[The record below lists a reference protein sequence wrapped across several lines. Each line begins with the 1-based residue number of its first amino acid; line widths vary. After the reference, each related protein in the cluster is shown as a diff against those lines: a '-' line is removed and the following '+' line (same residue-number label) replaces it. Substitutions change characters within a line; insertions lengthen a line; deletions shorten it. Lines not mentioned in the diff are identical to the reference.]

1 MPINPKKTD
10 MAKQSPESRVK
21 NFDEVALGYKEA
33 DALKE
38 AARCLQCK
46 KPFCVEG
53 CPVNVDIPAF
63 IKLVGE
69 KKYDE
74 AAKKI
79 KMTNSL
85 PAVCGRVC
93 PQEEQCELKCIV
105 GKKNEPVGIGRL
117 ERFVADAERESGS
130 IEKNVV
136 KLPEKKIAKVVIAG
150 SGPAGLTCAG
160 DLAILGYDVTVYE
173 SLHATGGV
181 LRYGI
186 PQFRL
191 PKEIL
196 DIEIDYLKKLG
207 VKIIVNVLVGK
218 TIPVAELFKQGYE
231 AVFIGA
237 GAGLPSFLG
246 VPGENLAGVYSAN
259 EYLTRINLMQ
269 AYKFPETDT
278 PVRIGNRVAVVGAGN
293 VAMDAARCSLRLG
306 AKEVYIVYRRS
317 QEEMPAR
324 KEEIENAV
332 EEGVKLHLLTAPVEV
347 LGDEKT
353 GRVTGLKVIKCQLG
367 EPDASGRRRPVI
379 IPGSEYTMEMDTV
392 VAAIG
397 QSPNPLIPQSM
408 PELKIGKWGNIVTN
422 EETGETSVPGVYA
435 GGDIATGAATVI
447 AAMGAGKKAA
457 KSMDK
462 YIRARLGI
470 K

>member
-10 MAKQSPESRVK
+10 MSKQAPEARVK
-21 NFDEVALGYKEA
+21 NFNEVALGYNEA
-33 DALKE
+33 EALKE

-46 KPFCVEG
+46 KPFCIEG
-53 CPVNVDIPAF
+53 CPVNVNIPAF
-63 IKLVGE
+63 IKLVSE

-79 KMTNSL
+79 KETNSL

-117 ERFVADAERESGS
+117 ERFVADAEMKAGN
-130 IEKNVV
+130 IEKNAV
-136 KLPEKKIAKVVIAG
+136 KLPEKKLAKVVIAG

-160 DLAILGYDVTVYE
+160 DLAMLGYDVTIYE

-196 DIEIDYLKKLG
+196 DIEVDYLRKLG

-218 TIPVAELFKQGYE
+218 TIPVAELFKQGYA

-278 PVRIGNRVAVVGAGN
+278 PVRIGGRVAVVGAGN

-317 QEEMPAR
+317 EEEMPAR

-353 GRVTGLKVIKCQLG
+353 GRVTGLKVIKCSLG

-379 IPGSEYTMEMDTV
+379 IPGSEYVMELDTV
-392 VAAIG
+392 VSAIG

-408 PELKIGKWGNIVTN
+408 PELKTGKWGNIVTN

-457 KSMDK
+457 ASMDK
-462 YIRARLGI
+462 YIKAKLGI
-470 K
+470 G

>member
-1 MPINPKKTD
+1 MAINPKKTD
-10 MAKQSPESRVK
+10 MAKQTPAARVK
-21 NFDEVALGYKEA
+21 NFDEVAFGYNEA

-46 KPFCVEG
+46 KPFCIDG
-53 CPVNVDIPAF
+53 CPVNVNIPAF

-74 AAKKI
+74 AARKI
-79 KMTNSL
+79 KETNSL

-117 ERFVADAERESGS
+117 ERFVADVERQSGN
-130 IEKNVV
+130 IDKNVV

-160 DLAILGYDVTVYE
+160 DLAMLGYDVTVYE

-196 DIEIDYLKKLG
+196 DIEVDYLRKLG

-218 TIPVAELFKQGYE
+218 TIPVNELFKQGFS

-246 VPGENLAGVYSAN
+246 VPGENLSGVYSAN

-278 PVRIGNRVAVVGAGN
+278 PVRIGSRVAVVGAGN

-317 QEEMPAR
+317 EDEMPAR

-353 GRVTGLKVIKCQLG
+353 GRVKGMKVIKCSLG

-379 IPGSEYTMEMDTV
+379 IPGSEYVIDLDTV
-392 VAAIG
+392 VSAIG

-408 PELKIGKWGNIVTN
+408 PELKIGKWGNIITN

-457 KSMDK
+457 KSMDL
-462 YIRARLGI
+462 YIKSKLGI
-470 K
+470 R

>member
-1 MPINPKKTD
+1 MPIIPKKTE
-10 MAKQSPESRVK
+10 MPKQTPEARVK
-21 NFDEVALGYKEA
+21 NFTEVALGYNEV

-38 AARCLQCK
+38 ASRCLQCK
-46 KPFCVEG
+46 KPFCIDG
-53 CPVNVDIPAF
+53 CPVNVNIPAF

-74 AAKKI
+74 AAKVI
-79 KMTNSL
+79 KKTNSL

-117 ERFVADAERESGS
+117 ERFVADAEMKAGN

-136 KLPEKKIAKVVIAG
+136 KLPEKKIAKVAIAG
-150 SGPAGLTCAG
+150 AGPAGLTCAG
-160 DLAILGYDVTVYE
+160 DLAMLGYDVTIYE

-196 DIEIDYLKKLG
+196 DIEVDYLRKLG

-218 TIPVAELFKQGYE
+218 TIPVAELFKQGYA
-231 AVFIGA
+231 AVFIGS

-317 QEEMPAR
+317 EEEMPAR
-324 KEEIENAV
+324 KEEIENAI
-332 EEGVKLHLLTAPVEV
+332 EEGVKMNLLTAPVEV

-353 GRVTGLKVIKCQLG
+353 GRVKAMKVIKCKLG

-379 IPGSEYTMEMDTV
+379 IPGSEYIIELDTV

-408 PELKIGKWGNIVTN
+408 PELKIGKWGNIVTD
-422 EETGETSVPGVYA
+422 EQTGETSVPGVYA

-457 KSMDK
+457 ASMDK
-462 YIRARLGI
+462 FIKAKLGI
-470 K
+470 S

>member
-10 MAKQSPESRVK
+10 MPKQAPEARVK
-21 NFDEVALGYKEA
+21 NFTEVALGYDEA

-46 KPFCVEG
+46 KPLCVDG
-53 CPVNVDIPAF
+53 CPVNINIPAF

-79 KMTNSL
+79 KETNSL

-117 ERFVADAERESGS
+117 ERFVADAEMKAGN

-136 KLPEKKIAKVVIAG
+136 KLPEKKIAKVAIAG
-150 SGPAGLTCAG
+150 AGPAGLTCAG
-160 DLAILGYDVTVYE
+160 DLARLGYEVTIYE

-196 DIEIDYLKKLG
+196 DIEVDYLRKLG
-207 VKIIVNVLVGK
+207 VNIIVNVLVGK
-218 TIPVAELFKQGYE
+218 TIPIPELFKQGFA

-246 VPGENLAGVYSAN
+246 VPGENFAGVYSAN

-317 QEEMPAR
+317 EEEMPAR

-353 GRVTGLKVIKCQLG
+353 GRVKGMKVIKCKLG

-379 IPGSEYTMEMDTV
+379 IPGSEYVMDLDTV
-392 VAAIG
+392 VSAIG

-422 EETGETSVPGVYA
+422 EETGETSVAGVYA

-447 AAMGAGKKAA
+447 AAMGSGKKAA
-457 KSMDK
+457 ASMDK
-462 YIRARLGI
+462 YIKNKLGI
-470 K
+470 S

>member
-1 MPINPKKTD
+1 MPINPKKTE
-10 MAKQSPESRVK
+10 MEKQSPEARVK
-21 NFDEVALGYKEA
+21 NFDEVAQGYKEA

-46 KPFCVEG
+46 KPLCVEG
-53 CPVNVDIPAF
+53 CPVNVNIPAF
-63 IKLVGE
+63 IKLVAE

-79 KMTNSL
+79 KETNSL

-117 ERFVADAERESGS
+117 ERFVADAERLSGN
-130 IEKNVV
+130 IEKNTV
-136 KLPEKKIAKVVIAG
+136 KLPGKKIAKVVIAG

-160 DLAILGYDVTVYE
+160 DLAMLGYDVTIYE

-196 DIEIDYLKKLG
+196 DIEIDYLRKLG
-207 VKIIVNVLVGK
+207 VKIIANVLVGK
-218 TIPVAELFKQGYE
+218 TIPIPELFKQGFS

-259 EYLTRINLMQ
+259 EYLTRINLMH

-278 PVRIGNRVAVVGAGN
+278 PVRIGSRVAVVGAGN

-317 QEEMPAR
+317 EEEMPAR
-324 KEEIENAV
+324 KEEIENAKD
-332 EEGVKLHLLTAPVEV
+332 EGVKLHLLTAPVEV

-353 GRVTGLKVIKCQLG
+353 GRVTAMKVIKNQLG
-367 EPDASGRRRPVI
+367 EPDASGRRRPVP
-379 IPGSEYTMEMDTV
+379 IPGSEYIIEMDTV
-392 VAAIG
+392 VSAIG

-408 PELKIGKWGNIVTN
+408 PELKLGRHGNIITN
-422 EETGETSVPGVYA
+422 EENGETSVPGVYA

-457 KSMDK
+457 KGMDA
-462 YIRARLGI
+462 YIRSRMNL
-470 K
+470 

>member
-1 MPINPKKTD
+1 MAINPKKTEMKKQEP
-10 MAKQSPESRVK
+10 MARVK
-21 NFDEVALGYKEA
+21 NFAEVALGYGETEA
-33 DALKE
+33 LTE

-46 KPFCVEG
+46 KPLCVDG
-53 CPVNVDIPAF
+53 CPVNINIPAF
-63 IKLVGE
+63 IKLVAE
-69 KKYDE
+69 NKYDE

-79 KMTNSL
+79 KETNGL

-117 ERFVADAERESGS
+117 ERFVADKERESGN
-130 IEKNVV
+130 IDKNVPV
-136 KLPEKKIAKVVIAG
+136 LPKEKIAKVVIVG

-160 DLAILGYDVTVYE
+160 DLALLGYDVTIYE

-196 DIEIDYLKKLG
+196 DIEVNYLKKLG
-207 VKIIVNVLVGK
+207 VKIELNVLIGK
-218 TIPVAELFKQGYE
+218 TITIPELFKMGYK
-231 AVFIGA
+231 AVFVGT
-237 GAGLPSFLG
+237 GAGLPSFLS

-269 AYKFPETDT
+269 AYKFPEMDT
-278 PVRIGNRVAVVGAGN
+278 PVKLGKIVAVVGAGN
-293 VAMDAARCSLRLG
+293 VAMDAARVSLRLG
-306 AKEVYIVYRRS
+306 AEKVYLVYRRS
-317 QEEMPAR
+317 EEEMPAR

-332 EEGVKLHLLTAPVEV
+332 EEGVILHLLTAPLEV
-347 LGDEKT
+347 IGDPAT
-353 GRVTGLKVIKCQLG
+353 GRVKAMKCIKNQLG
-367 EPDASGRRRPVI
+367 EPDASGRRRPVP
-379 IPGSEYTMEMDTV
+379 IPGSEFVLDVDTV
-392 VAAIG
+392 VSAIG
-397 QSPNPLIPQSM
+397 QSPNPLVPQSM
-408 PELKIGKWGNIVTN
+408 PELKTAKHGNIVTN
-422 EETGETSVPGVYA
+422 EETGETSVLGVYA

-457 KSMDK
+457 SSMDK
-462 YIRARLGI
+462 YIKAGF
-470 K
+470 KV